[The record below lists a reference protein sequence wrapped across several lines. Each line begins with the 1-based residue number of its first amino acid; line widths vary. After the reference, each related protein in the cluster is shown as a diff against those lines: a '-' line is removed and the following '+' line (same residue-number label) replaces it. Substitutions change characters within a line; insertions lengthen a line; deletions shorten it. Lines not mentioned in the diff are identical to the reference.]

1 MKELDLERNGLTPA
15 DAALEARR
23 ALGNVLS
30 ARERARDVWVWPWLQ
45 DAGQDLRFAVR
56 LLLKD
61 RAFTLVAVTTLALGI
76 GINGTVF
83 TVVNALSRGL
93 PVDDPDRIVRLGM
106 RNAAGRPLQ
115 VSFPDFEDWRRS
127 TTAFEGVAACSDTQ
141 LIVADERAAPDRFS
155 GSYLS
160 WDAFRLIGDRPMLGR
175 DFLPEDDRPDA
186 PPVVILGYRVWNGRY
201 NNDPAVVGRTIRVNG
216 VPAVVIGV
224 MPEGFRF
231 PVVSDI
237 WQPLAQMPGL
247 ARQKRD
253 ARTLTV
259 FGRLAARKAI
269 PEAQSEL
276 AAIADRLA
284 RAFPDT
290 NKDLGAAVT
299 PFVDS
304 SSARRIF
311 MALVGAVGFVLLIAC
326 ANIANL
332 LLARA
337 ASRSREMAMRA
348 SLGATRWRI
357 VRQLLVESAVLLIA
371 AGGLGLALA
380 VVGLRAF
387 MSHVDGINFPYSI
400 RWTMDARVLGFMAA
414 ACLGT
419 GLIFGLVPALHLSR
433 TSANEVLKESG
444 WTGSGGVRA
453 RRWTRVLLGIELAFT
468 LVLLAGAGLM
478 MRSFL
483 ALHRAD
489 RVVDGSQVVAMG
501 LTLPVQ
507 RYPREQW
514 TVFYDR
520 LMERL
525 QGISPIASASLTS
538 NVPFA
543 GARRRALAVDA
554 RPPAKEG
561 TAPNVSFVAIGPD
574 YFETLGVRLLR
585 GRPFTAIDGSPGH
598 ETVIVNER
606 FAGLHFPNEEPLG
619 RRIRLSDPVASG
631 IEAPWLT
638 IVAVSPSIRQQQPID
653 LQELDPVAY
662 VPMRADPRPFATL
675 LVRGPAPEG
684 LATLVRQEVQAL
696 DPELAVSGIIS
707 LRVLEGQSRWAHRV
721 FGLMFAVFAG
731 IALAVSAVGLYATT
745 AYSVRQRTQEIG
757 VRMALGAQR
766 GDVVWLFVRH
776 ALLPLG
782 AGLVAGLGG
791 ALVIGRLLQ
800 SFLMQTSAADPATLV
815 SIAILLVAV
824 ALAAC
829 FWPARR
835 ATRLDPVTA
844 LRYE

>member
-1 MKELDLERNGLTPA
+1 
-15 DAALEARR
+15 
-23 ALGNVLS
+23 
-30 ARERARDVWVWPWLQ
+30 
-45 DAGQDLRFAVR
+45 
-56 LLLKD
+56 
-61 RAFTLVAVTTLALGI
+61 
-76 GINGTVF
+76 
-83 TVVNALSRGL
+83 
-93 PVDDPDRIVRLGM
+93 
-106 RNAAGRPLQ
+106 
-115 VSFPDFEDWRRS
+115 
-127 TTAFEGVAACSDTQ
+127 
-141 LIVADERAAPDRFS
+141 
-155 GSYLS
+155 
-160 WDAFRLIGDRPMLGR
+160 
-175 DFLPEDDRPDA
+175 
-186 PPVVILGYRVWNGRY
+186 
-201 NNDPAVVGRTIRVNG
+201 
-216 VPAVVIGV
+216 
-224 MPEGFRF
+224 
-231 PVVSDI
+231 
-237 WQPLAQMPGL
+237 
-247 ARQKRD
+247 
-253 ARTLTV
+253 
-259 FGRLAARKAI
+259 
-269 PEAQSEL
+269 
-276 AAIADRLA
+276 
-284 RAFPDT
+284 
-290 NKDLGAAVT
+290 
-299 PFVDS
+299 
-304 SSARRIF
+304 
-311 MALVGAVGFVLLIAC
+311 
-326 ANIANL
+326 
-332 LLARA
+332 
-337 ASRSREMAMRA
+337 
-348 SLGATRWRI
+348 
-357 VRQLLVESAVLLIA
+357 
-371 AGGLGLALA
+371 
-380 VVGLRAF
+380 
-387 MSHVDGINFPYSI
+387 
-400 RWTMDARVLGFMAA
+400 MDARVLGFMAA